1 MLREQR
7 LCFCEMPHSDINLP
21 KRGNCIMEVRSREG
35 KNVPHF
41 HIESRSKK
49 FHCAVCLNEAKYF
62 KHGIWTD
69 ELNNEQKDLLQE
81 ALLEKTKN
89 GKTVWES
96 FVIHWNRSQEG
107 SKNQVD
113 LNNMPDYTKI
123 DGCVRERK

>member
-1 MLREQR
+1 M
-7 LCFCEMPHSDINLP
+7 
-21 KRGNCIMEVRSREG
+21 
-35 KNVPHF
+35 
-41 HIESRSKK
+41 
-49 FHCAVCLNEAKYF
+49 NEAKYF

-69 ELNNEQKDLLQE
+69 ELNNDQKDLLQE